1 MKTISTKKFASIKRI
16 AMNVNPLVTKKSK
29 ILAKIEELKNE
40 VEQINEEISGNEM
53 GVIALTG
60 GLTSEEL
67 IVKQVE
73 DTGKFDTNGKPI
85 KKTSYLPNEKYI
97 VYNEEL
103 KAYEIKESE
112 DNESEV
118 NEAVETTDNVLDDDM
133 TEDDTEVSEYEE
145 VTE

>member
-73 DTGKFDTNGKPI
+73 DTGKFDANGKPI

-118 NEAVETTDNVLDDDM
+118 NEPVETTGNVLDDDM
-133 TEDDTEVSEYEE
+133 TEYNTEVSEY
-145 VTE
+145 

>member
-29 ILAKIEELKNE
+29 ILAKIEELKSE

-73 DTGKFDTNGKPI
+73 DTGKFDANGKPI

-103 KAYEIKESE
+103 KAYEIKESK
-112 DNESEV
+112 DNESEI
-118 NEAVETTDNVLDDDM
+118 NEPVETTDNVLDDDM
-133 TEDDTEVSEYEE
+133 TEDNTEVSEYEE

>member
-29 ILAKIEELKNE
+29 ILAKIEELRNE

-73 DTGKFDTNGKPI
+73 DTGKFDANGKPI

-112 DNESEV
+112 DNELEV
-118 NEAVETTDNVLDDDM
+118 NEPIETLDNVLNDGM
-133 TEDDTEVSEYEE
+133 TEDNTEVSEY
-145 VTE
+145 